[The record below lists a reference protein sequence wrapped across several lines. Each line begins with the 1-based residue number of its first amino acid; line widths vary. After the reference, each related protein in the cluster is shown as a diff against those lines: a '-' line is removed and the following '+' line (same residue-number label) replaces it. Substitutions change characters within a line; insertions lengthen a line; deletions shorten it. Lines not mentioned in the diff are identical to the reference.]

1 MNPDSIIAPTTT
13 HPETVWLADIPPL
26 AATIAAILV
35 MTLLIRSRLGTALD
49 AYLAQ
54 RFTRPG
60 ADLLDP
66 VLRWRPPVIA
76 APRLLAICIVAVIV
90 ILVVVSRIGPLLV
103 AVVLAGPATALLIW
117 ALLWFEEQRYVTRI
131 DAALPATVGRL
142 EAQLRAG
149 SGLQPAIEKVIADMP
164 ASPLKAEWSWFL
176 ERLGQ
181 PLAAG
186 SLATATAVC
195 AALRAQTPSR
205 RHATFLGHLEI
216 AIDQPHASLVQR
228 VRTACEAMQASD
240 RRASML
246 ATELAQMRNTGIAL
260 FLINVGITL
269 YLFIV
274 QHERFVTAYSSDMG
288 VLVGSVLALVI
299 GAPLIGGYLLG
310 RSEDITY

>member
-1 MNPDSIIAPTTT
+1 MNPESIIAPQTT
-13 HPETVWLADIPPL
+13 HPETVWLTDVPPL
-26 AATIAAILV
+26 AATIAAILLL
-35 MTLLIRSRLGTALD
+35 TLLMRSRLGAALD
-49 AYLAQ
+49 VYLAQ

-66 VLRWRPPVIA
+66 ALRWRPPVMTA
-76 APRLLAICIVAVIV
+76 SRLLAICVIAAIV

-103 AVVLAGPATALLIW
+103 AIVLAGPVTALLIW
-117 ALLWFEEQRYVTRI
+117 ALLWFEEQRYVNRI

-181 PLAAG
+181 PLVTG
-186 SLATATAVC
+186 SLATATTVC

-205 RHATFLGHLEI
+205 RHATFLSHLEI

-228 VRTACEAMQASD
+228 VRAAYEAMQASD

-274 QHERFVTAYSSDMG
+274 QQERFLTAYSSDMG
-288 VLVGSVLALVI
+288 VLVGAVLALVV

-310 RSEDITY
+310 RAEDITY

>member
-1 MNPDSIIAPTTT
+1 MDPNAIIAPGTT
-13 HPETVWLADIPPL
+13 HPETVWLAEATPL

-35 MTLLIRSRLGTALD
+35 VTLLMRSRLGAALD
-49 AYLAQ
+49 TYLAQ

-66 VLRWRPPVIA
+66 ALRWHPPVISA
-76 APRLLAICIVAVIV
+76 SYLLAICVIAALV
-90 ILVVVSRIGPLLV
+90 ILIVMSRVGPLLV
-103 AVVLAGPATALLIW
+103 AIVLAGPATALLIW
-117 ALLWFEEQRYVTRI
+117 VLLWVEEQRYAVRL
-131 DAALPATVGRL
+131 DEALPASVGRL
-142 EAQLRAG
+142 EAQLRSG

-164 ASPLKAEWSWFL
+164 ASPLKTEWSWLL

-181 PLAAG
+181 PIAGG
-186 SLATATAVC
+186 SLATATTVC

-216 AIDQPHASLVQR
+216 AIDQPHTSLVQR
-228 VRTACEAMQASD
+228 VRAAYESMQASD
-240 RRASML
+240 RRASLL

-274 QHERFVTAYSSDMG
+274 QHERFVTAYRNDAG
-288 VLVGSVLALVI
+288 VLVGTVLALVV

-310 RSEDITY
+310 RTEDITY

>member
-1 MNPDSIIAPTTT
+1 MNPDAMITPNVTY
-13 HPETVWLADIPPL
+13 PETAWLADLPPL
-26 AATIAAILV
+26 AATIAAILAL
-35 MTLLIRSRLGTALD
+35 TLLMHSRLGAALD

-66 VLRWRPPVIA
+66 ALRWRPPVMSA
-76 APRLLAICIVAVIV
+76 SRLLAICVIAALA
-90 ILVVVSRIGPLLV
+90 ILIVVSRIGPLLV
-103 AVVLAGPATALLIW
+103 AIVLMGPVTALIIW
-117 ALLWFEEQRYVTRI
+117 ALLWFEEQRYATRI
-131 DAALPATVGRL
+131 DATLPATVGRL

-186 SLATATAVC
+186 ALATATMVC

-205 RHATFLGHLEI
+205 RHATFLSHLEI
-216 AIDQPHASLVQR
+216 AIDQPHAALVQR
-228 VRTACEAMQASD
+228 VRAAYEAMQASD

-274 QHERFVTAYSSDMG
+274 QHERFLTAYRSDIG
-288 VLVGSVLALVI
+288 VGVGAVLALVV

-310 RSEDITY
+310 RAEDIAY

>member
-228 VRTACEAMQASD
+228 VRAAYEAMQASD
-240 RRASML
+240 RRISML
-246 ATELAQMRNTGIAL
+246 ATELAQMRNTGVAL

-288 VLVGSVLALVI
+288 ALVGSVLALVI

-310 RSEDITY
+310 RAEDITY

>member
-1 MNPDSIIAPTTT
+1 MNPESMIIPNTT

-26 AATIAAILV
+26 AATIAAILAL
-35 MTLLIRSRLGTALD
+35 TLLMRSRLGAALD
-49 AYLAQ
+49 AYLVQ
-54 RFTRPG
+54 RFARPG

-66 VLRWRPPVIA
+66 ALRWHPPVISA
-76 APRLLAICIVAVIV
+76 SRLLGVCVIAALV

-103 AVVLAGPATALLIW
+103 ALVLAGPATALLVW
-117 ALLWFEEQRYVTRI
+117 GLLWFEEQRYVNRI

-149 SGLQPAIEKVIADMP
+149 SGLQPAIEKVLADMP
-164 ASPLKAEWSWFL
+164 ASPLKAEWSWLL

-181 PLAAG
+181 PLTTG
-186 SLATATAVC
+186 SLATATSVC

-205 RHATFLGHLEI
+205 RHAAFLSHLEI

-228 VRTACEAMQASD
+228 VRTAYEAMHASD

-274 QHERFVTAYSSDMG
+274 QHERFLTAYRSEVG
-288 VLVGSVLALVI
+288 VLAGAVLALVV

-310 RSEDITY
+310 RAEDITY

>member
-1 MNPDSIIAPTTT
+1 MNLDSIIAPATT

-35 MTLLIRSRLGTALD
+35 LTLLMRSRLGTALD
-49 AYLAQ
+49 AYLAR

-66 VLRWRPPVIA
+66 ALRWRPPVIA
-76 APRLLAICIVAVIV
+76 ASRLLAICIVAAIV

-228 VRTACEAMQASD
+228 VRAAYEAMQASD
-240 RRASML
+240 RRISML
-246 ATELAQMRNTGIAL
+246 ATELAQMRNTGVAL

-274 QHERFVTAYSSDMG
+274 QQERFVTAYSSDMG
-288 VLVGSVLALVI
+288 VLVGAMLALVVS
-299 GAPLIGGYLLG
+299 APLIGGYLLG
-310 RSEDITY
+310 RAEDITY

>member
-1 MNPDSIIAPTTT
+1 MNPDSIIAPNTT
-13 HPETVWLADIPPL
+13 HPETVWLAEVPPL
-26 AATIAAILV
+26 ATTIAAILV
-35 MTLLIRSRLGTALD
+35 LTLLMHSRLGAALD

-54 RFTRPG
+54 RLTRPG

-66 VLRWRPPVIA
+66 ALRWRPPVIA
-76 APRLLAICIVAVIV
+76 ASRLLAICVVAALM
-90 ILVVVSRIGPLLV
+90 ILIAVSRIGPLLV
-103 AVVLAGPATALLIW
+103 AVVLAGPATALIIW
-117 ALLWFEEQRYVTRI
+117 ALLWFEEQRYATRI

-142 EAQLRAG
+142 EAQLHTG

-181 PLAAG
+181 PLATG
-186 SLATATAVC
+186 SLATATTVC

-205 RHATFLGHLEI
+205 RHATFLSHLEI

-228 VRTACEAMQASD
+228 VRAAYEAMQASD

-269 YLFIV
+269 YLLIV
-274 QHERFVTAYSSDMG
+274 QHERFLTAYRSEMG
-288 VLVGSVLALVI
+288 VFVGAVLALIVS
-299 GAPLIGGYLLG
+299 APLIGGYLLG
-310 RSEDITY
+310 RAEDVTY